1 MQRSLTL
8 AVALSLSISMVTSA
22 MAQNAAADAKKA
34 CENFNALGATGDAAK
49 LVREFYTSN
58 AMFIGPAP
66 VAGILI
72 GHEAI
77 QKNYEGNFK
86 TFKAISATCENVE
99 VLSDAA
105 VAISGHWMTVPNDQT
120 AAAPKGTYG
129 ITFVKEADKWLAA
142 VDSWN
147 IDMPPSP
154 AKTQ

>member
-77 QKNYEGNFK
+77 QKNYEGISKPSRRFPPLAK
-86 TFKAISATCENVE
+86 MLRCSATRP
-99 VLSDAA
+99 LRSAA
-105 VAISGHWMTVPNDQT
+105 TG
-120 AAAPKGTYG
+120 
-129 ITFVKEADKWLAA
+129 
-142 VDSWN
+142 
-147 IDMPPSP
+147 
-154 AKTQ
+154 